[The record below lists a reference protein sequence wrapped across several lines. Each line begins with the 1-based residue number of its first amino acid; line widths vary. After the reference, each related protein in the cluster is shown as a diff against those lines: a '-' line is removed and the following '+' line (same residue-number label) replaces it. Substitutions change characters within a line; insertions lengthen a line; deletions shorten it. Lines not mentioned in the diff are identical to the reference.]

1 LLEHAVRLI
10 LKSPSVVAEL
20 GITMKDDR
28 KPIEFDNQRREWRT
42 PKVIESTVTEDT
54 AAVSPNQHVFT
65 DGKTFCS

>member
-1 LLEHAVRLI
+1 
-10 LKSPSVVAEL
+10 
-20 GITMKDDR
+20 MKDDR